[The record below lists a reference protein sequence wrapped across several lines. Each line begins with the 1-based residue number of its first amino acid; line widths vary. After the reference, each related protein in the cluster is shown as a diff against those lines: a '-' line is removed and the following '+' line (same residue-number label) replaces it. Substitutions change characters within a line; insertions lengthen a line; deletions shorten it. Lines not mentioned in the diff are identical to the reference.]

1 MDNLSNKPV
10 SLLSLIPESTPVTPD
25 ISQSIIPTPQTF
37 AQAFSAARRA
47 GVKVFDYKGKKYG
60 TQLKGETETM
70 GKGIV
75 AGVKTKQG
83 NTSGSNKPI
92 DNDEPVATVTLQDT
106 EVLAKRYVANIG
118 GKQYGFSSREEK
130 DAFVDKVNR
139 LVTDSLTNKKYVYDP
154 NRNWYNNLK
163 DFINNKLYTTKEPQG
178 ETETVDKGIVAGAK
192 TKKGDTRGSNKP
204 IDDDEPV
211 ATVNLPGVEVVAKKY
226 SMANIGG
233 REYWFPNEERKNA
246 FVDRVNR
253 AINDSLTQK
262 KYGYNPKKNWYRT
275 KIG

>member
-10 SLLSLIPESTPVTPD
+10 SLSDKPRSILDLIPESVPPTPD
-25 ISQSIIPTPQTF
+25 ISQPIIPTPQTF

-60 TQLKGETETM
+60 TQLKGETETT
-70 GKGIV
+70 GKGV
-75 AGVKTKQG
+75 VTGAKTKKE
-83 NTSGSNKPI
+83 NVRGSNKPI

-118 GKQYGFSSREEK
+118 GKQYGFSSREKK

-139 LVTDSLTNKKYVYDP
+139 LITNSLTN
-154 NRNWYNNLK
+154 
-163 DFINNKLYTTKEPQG
+163 
-178 ETETVDKGIVAGAK
+178 
-192 TKKGDTRGSNKP
+192 
-204 IDDDEPV
+204 
-211 ATVNLPGVEVVAKKY
+211 
-226 SMANIGG
+226 
-233 REYWFPNEERKNA
+233 
-246 FVDRVNR
+246 
-253 AINDSLTQK
+253 K